1 MSHRPRAGAC
11 TWCGA
16 RGPFPPRDHVFP
28 RSLGGALRL
37 AVPSCSH
44 CDGKLRRLEHRSE
57 TLRLVSK
64 VALGA
69 AACILGPDAL
79 RTPSL
84 DGIRAFIRDGAISGD
99 SPPARQIPPGKELA
113 AFPDHH
119 LAIVKRCHGLA
130 RVVVFLSGYCY
141 EVSLGRIHGDDLT
154 GAAVSR
160 RDGRATL
167 LIPPTESGELL
178 RVVWIAISANQD

>member
-1 MSHRPRAGAC
+1 M
-11 TWCGA
+11 
-16 RGPFPPRDHVFP
+16 
-28 RSLGGALRL
+28 
-37 AVPSCSH
+37 
-44 CDGKLRRLEHRSE
+44 LEHRRDA
-57 TLRLVSK
+57 LRLVSK
-64 VALGA
+64 IALGA
-69 AACILGPDAL
+69 AACVLGADAL

-84 DGIRAFIRDGAISGD
+84 DGIRAFIRDGAISGE
-99 SPPARQIPPGKELA
+99 SPLARQILPGKELA
-113 AFPDHH
+113 VFPDHH
-119 LAIVKRCHGLA
+119 LAIVKRCHGLV

-178 RVVWIAISANQD
+178 RVVWNAISANPG

>member
-1 MSHRPRAGAC
+1 MSQRPRAGAC

-44 CDGKLRRLEHRSE
+44 CDGKTRRLEHRSD

-84 DGIRAFIRDGAISGD
+84 DGIRAFIRDGAIPGD

-119 LAIVKRCHGLA
+119 LAIVKRCDGLV
-130 RVVVFLSGYCY
+130 RVIVFLSGYCY

-178 RVVWIAISANQD
+178 RVVWNAIQT